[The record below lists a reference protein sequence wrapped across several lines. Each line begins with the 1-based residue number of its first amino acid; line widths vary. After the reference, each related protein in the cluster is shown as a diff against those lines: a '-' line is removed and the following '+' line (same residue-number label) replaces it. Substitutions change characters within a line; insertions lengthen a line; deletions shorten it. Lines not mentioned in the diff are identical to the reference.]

1 MKRKQIS
8 KGYQALRKV
17 KRKKDTLRQIADTD
31 WSARVKERAGWK
43 CELCGK
49 PDRLQSH
56 HVFTR
61 SIKATRWLLDNGVCL
76 CAGHHLFLAHKRPEL
91 FRDKIIKLRGQE
103 WFDKLKLYSRIR
115 Q

>member
-1 MKRKQIS
+1 MKRKEVS
-8 KGYQALRKV
+8 KGYKVLRKV
-17 KRKKDTLRQIADTD
+17 KSAKNKLRDIADKD
-31 WSARVKERAGWK
+31 WSEKVKDRAGWK

-49 PDRLQSH
+49 IDRLQSH

-61 SIKATRWLLDNGVCL
+61 SIKAVRWSLDNGVCL

-91 FRDKIIKLRGQE
+91 FRDKIIELRGQE